1 MRSLD
6 VDLDLD
12 RALEEGATVAAVAPS
27 SARRR
32 GTFGAFRRPFLTD
45 PVFWIAAAL
54 AVTIGLVISAALVAL
69 GGRVP
74 DSPLSWGVAILIFVV
89 AGWLSF
95 KLLAMGLNT
104 SRALEEAEVANPTRA
119 ASLESTGRS
128 AGALAGRGAASLMKR
143 GKKKGAATAA
153 PPVASPAPP
162 TPTPAPTPA
171 PAPAPAP
178 TPAATTPPAT
188 QPAPAPAAD
197 DDVTVDKAARVLG
210 SMVGKR
216 LAARRKDEG

>member
-1 MRSLD
+1 
-6 VDLDLD
+6 
-12 RALEEGATVAAVAPS
+12 VAPS

-45 PVFWIAAAL
+45 PVFWIAAGL
-54 AVTIGLVISAALVAL
+54 AIAIGLVISAALVAL

-74 DSPLSWGVAILIFVV
+74 DSPLSWGVAILIFAV

-104 SRALEEAEVANPTRA
+104 SRALEEAEVANPKRA

-128 AGALAGRGAASLMKR
+128 AGALAGKGAASLMKR
-143 GKKKGAATAA
+143 GKKK
-153 PPVASPAPP
+153 
-162 TPTPAPTPA
+162 TPTSTPPAAAAPTPA
-171 PAPAPAP
+171 PAPAPA
-178 TPAATTPPAT
+178 AATAPA
-188 QPAPAPAAD
+188 PAPAPAAAPAATPATD

-216 LAARRKDEG
+216 LAARRKDDG